1 MYTLKWICTC
11 TYYHEFTSFYN
22 MILIYSI
29 YIVYILLDNEN
40 REKKFYHAIMSIKYP

>member
-11 TYYHEFTSFYN
+11 TLYHEFTSFYN

-29 YIVYILLDNEN
+29 YMYIVLDNEN
-40 REKKFYHAIMSIKYP
+40 HEKKFYHAIMSIKYP